1 MAQFGTIITNIGLAQ
16 IANAQVTQQK
26 VGLQHIALG
35 DGNGAHYVPT
45 QTQTALINEVW
56 RGPVASVTIDP
67 INENRIIVE
76 GSILST
82 VGGFTIRE
90 IGIFDDQNQ
99 LIAIGQY
106 PEKYKPRLEEG
117 IAEETIIH
125 FVIETNNA
133 SAVKL
138 LIDPTI
144 IMASKKYVDNKVSS
158 ISQSV
163 DSVVEAINQVNH
175 DVTQAKQEIE
185 NHMTNPMP
193 HEYTNSDNN
202 KKYRFGFGVD
212 AGGFYIIQQEVE

>member
-1 MAQFGTIITNIGLAQ
+1 MTQFGTIITNIGLAQ

-67 INENRIIVE
+67 VNENRIVVE

-158 ISQSV
+158 ISQNV

-175 DVTQAKQEIE
+175 DVEQVKQGFD
-185 NHMTNPMP
+185 NHKIDPMP
-193 HEYTNSDNN
+193 HMFVDNG
-202 KKYRFGFGVD
+202 KTYRWGFRTVNGEPE
-212 AGGFYIIQQEVE
+212 FIYEEVLS